1 MSRQPHFTP
10 EPEVT
15 SLTAIATPPRKGSFR
30 QSEHLASVQEL
41 RNTLAH
47 SLASSVED
55 HCRYRAELIGS
66 AQRAATTDCNHHI
79 QDLVDSVFSAIDLYL
94 QEAVPALIKSE
105 VD

>member
-1 MSRQPHFTP
+1 MPKQSHFTP
-10 EPEVT
+10 EPEVN
-15 SLTAIATPPRKGSFR
+15 SLTTVATPPRKGSFR
-30 QSEHLASVQEL
+30 QSERLASVQEL

-47 SLASSVED
+47 SLALSVED

-66 AQRAATTDCNHHI
+66 AQRAATTSSNHYI

-94 QEAVPALIKSE
+94 QEVVPTLIKSE